1 MPEQTI
7 KDGIAK
13 IKQTIQQLLQSIKDK
28 FTELKNLGKEWGE
41 HLIQNF
47 IDGVL
52 AKWEALKQTVANVAN
67 TVKDFLGF
75 TEPKEGPLHNFNSW
89 PRHMMENYANGIEEA
104 RFLVRDAVNNVAQDV
119 TIMANPM
126 DVNQIY
132 DAVRSGASDA
142 TLNIAIGERE
152 FSRTLRSLGV
162 QF

>member
-1 MPEQTI
+1 
-7 KDGIAK
+7 
-13 IKQTIQQLLQSIKDK
+13 
-28 FTELKNLGKEWGE
+28 
-41 HLIQNF
+41 
-47 IDGVL
+47 
-52 AKWEALKQTVANVAN
+52 
-67 TVKDFLGF
+67 
-75 TEPKEGPLHNFNSW
+75 
-89 PRHMMENYANGIEEA
+89 MMENYANGIEEA

-142 TLNIAIGERE
+142 TLNVAIGDRE